1 MLSKIPPEGS
11 LVVDDSVSLFSSE
24 FAAILHHVLI
34 TPNRV
39 RITLKSQLFYF
50 TRDFEFALKARNKLH
65 WVCEIKILRKRAL
78 KLLLFQAWSLSK
90 VKSDQTTMPK
100 HLDIAMKGS
109 KFGSTQEAREVIFLL
124 YLFSVY

>member
-1 MLSKIPPEGS
+1 MFSKIPPEGS

-65 WVCEIKILRKRAL
+65 RVCEIKILRTRSL
-78 KLLLFQAWSLSK
+78 KLLLFEAWSLSR
-90 VKSDQTTMPK
+90 VKSDQTIMLK

-109 KFGSTQEAREVIFLL
+109 KFGSTHEAREVIFLL